1 MNTAELIS
9 LAWPYVGLGGGIVL
23 LIFLLFTD
31 TCRSDLTKSRW
42 RDPLW
47 LSWMVAFVYLPHVF
61 EEYGLHVLDGQFSLI
76 AQFKEMGMDSRFGE
90 IPTAF
95 FPMINIFLTWIAL
108 PIAARLSKKNPVIGL
123 SGMGFIL
130 INGMTHLGSCIA
142 LKSNP
147 YENFGSITGIF
158 FFLPL
163 FFWILYVAIK
173 GHMLSKKGLTIAIVS
188 GVIAHLLVFA
198 LYYINLIAGHVV
210 MLLCVPIVAFSPL
223 IISWLLCKAF
233 MVYPKMST

>member
-1 MNTAELIS
+1 MTGSRIIHPFFVIAILIED
-9 LAWPYVGLGGGIVL
+9 
-23 LIFLLFTD
+23 F
-31 TCRSDLTKSRW
+31 
-42 RDPLW
+42 
-47 LSWMVAFVYLPHVF
+47 
-61 EEYGLHVLDGQFSLI
+61 Q
-76 AQFKEMGMDSRFGE
+76 
-90 IPTAF
+90 
-95 FPMINIFLTWIAL
+95 
-108 PIAARLSKKNPVIGL
+108 
-123 SGMGFIL
+123 GFIL

-233 MVYPKMST
+233 MVYPKKST